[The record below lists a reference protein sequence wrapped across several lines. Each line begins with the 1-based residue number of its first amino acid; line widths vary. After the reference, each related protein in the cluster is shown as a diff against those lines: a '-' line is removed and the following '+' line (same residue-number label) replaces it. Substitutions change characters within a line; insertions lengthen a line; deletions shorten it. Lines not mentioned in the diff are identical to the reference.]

1 MKTINVN
8 YYRIDMNNINT
19 IVYKLIFVYLPS
31 HITRRSLY
39 FIVPTSG
46 FPSHTQ
52 LFVFDTYNNS
62 MSYLFCYIYYS
73 LYM

>member
-52 LFVFDTYNNS
+52 LVCF
-62 MSYLFCYIYYS
+62 
-73 LYM
+73 